1 MQSVPKISLN
11 VTIFSL
17 VSGLSSFGKS
27 TVALRKSAY
36 GPIKIIRL
44 FDQHQALA
52 ALPVDLCFLLTRGG
66 YPKQQS
72 AIISPVRFNNMQSL
86 EGLQARLEPA

>member
-1 MQSVPKISLN
+1 M
-11 VTIFSL
+11 
-17 VSGLSSFGKS
+17 SGLSSFGKS
-27 TVALRKSAY
+27 TVALRISAL

-52 ALPVDLCFLLTRGG
+52 ALPVDLCFLLTRRG

-72 AIISPVRFNNMQSL
+72 VTISAVRFNNMQSL